1 MHCGDLRYI
10 DDEINKELEAYYWRL
25 DELSINGLIFSRYLL
40 LSNQI
45 NYPNYYNVIGYTL
58 FLSNCYHIY
67 TKNNLKKSIIGKK
80 IIIKTYSI
88 FTL

>member
-1 MHCGDLRYI
+1 MINIIYILYGSMVYLNIYYSKARGDLSI

-67 TKNNLKKSIIGKK
+67 TKII
-80 IIIKTYSI
+80 
-88 FTL
+88 